1 MNTAVRVTFKDG
13 NIVEYPSLEE
23 ASKGTGLSES
33 AIKIRCNKSRQGSMN
48 KKDKITCM
56 WVDEHTFRSYNAK
69 KSKRKG
75 SGLELD
81 IIKDLTSLGY
91 KGLVSSRSQNKL
103 LDAAKV
109 DIAETDDKLPFY
121 IQCKATAQTPNI
133 ENIIKECPLDDRP
146 LIVVW
151 RKQNATIKQHD
162 YVIMPKEVLY
172 NLIKK

>member
-1 MNTAVRVTFKDG
+1 MNTAVKVTFKDG

-56 WVDEHTFRSYNAK
+56 WIDEHTFRSYNAK

-81 IIKDLTSLGY
+81 IIKDLTELGY
-91 KGLVSSRSQNKL
+91 KGLVSSRSQNKR

-109 DIAETDDKLPFY
+109 DIAETEDELPFY

-133 ENIIKECPLDDRP
+133 ENIIKDCPLKDKP

-151 RKQNATIKQHD
+151 RKQNATIKQRD
-162 YVIMPKEVLY
+162 YVIMPKEILY
-172 NLIKK
+172 KLIKK